1 MHSDIMD
8 HLKDNYCAKIYTD
21 QNVIKPMRG
30 EKCRGNTTCLKEK
43 YGQQKVILIHYI
55 PG

>member
-1 MHSDIMD
+1 MD
-8 HLKDNYCAKIYTD
+8 HLKDNYCAKINTD
-21 QNVIKPMRG
+21 QNVSNPMRG
-30 EKCRGNTTCLKEK
+30 GKCRGNTTCLKEK